1 MTTRA
6 IAAIVA
12 LCMTVIGAAAQ
23 AADYPVKPIKA
34 IVPTAPG
41 GAGDVFMRLVGEE
54 IQKRWGK
61 PVIVENRPG
70 GNLNIAARIC
80 AEAPNDG
87 HTICILAVEA
97 LVYNQFLYKK
107 IPFDPAK
114 DFEPITKLFSITQ
127 ALVVNSTLRVNS
139 IRELAALSNKKPGT
153 LSYIAPSISLM
164 LLMEKFKKETGA
176 DLVRVPFRG
185 GSEVVTAVLSGTTP
199 VAFSGLG
206 TLGPYIRAGKMIG
219 LAVDSTTRSTLFPE
233 IQTLTELGYP
243 SNLSSVYF
251 GLVAPSGTPKA
262 IISKLRDEI
271 VNIANEP
278 GFRRKHLIERGLEPI
293 LNTPEEFGQLL
304 KQDRAS
310 FERVVMDA
318 GLQPQ

>member
-1 MTTRA
+1 
-6 IAAIVA
+6 
-12 LCMTVIGAAAQ
+12 
-23 AADYPVKPIKA
+23 
-34 IVPTAPG
+34 
-41 GAGDVFMRLVGEE
+41 MRLVGEE

-127 ALVVNSTLRVNS
+127 ALVVNSTLNVHS
-139 IRELAALSNKKPGT
+139 IDELAAVSKAKPDT

-164 LLMEKFKKETGA
+164 LFMEKFKKETGA

-206 TLGPYIRAGKMIG
+206 TLGTYIRAGKMTG
-219 LAVDSTTRSTLFPE
+219 LAVDSTTRSSLFPE
-233 IQTLTELGYP
+233 IATLTELGYP
-243 SNLSSVYF
+243 SSLSSVYF

>member
-1 MTTRA
+1 
-6 IAAIVA
+6 
-12 LCMTVIGAAAQ
+12 
-23 AADYPVKPIKA
+23 
-34 IVPTAPG
+34 
-41 GAGDVFMRLVGEE
+41 
-54 IQKRWGK
+54 
-61 PVIVENRPG
+61 
-70 GNLNIAARIC
+70 
-80 AEAPNDG
+80 
-87 HTICILAVEA
+87 
-97 LVYNQFLYKK
+97 
-107 IPFDPAK
+107 
-114 DFEPITKLFSITQ
+114 
-127 ALVVNSTLRVNS
+127 
-139 IRELAALSNKKPGT
+139 
-153 LSYIAPSISLM
+153 M

-206 TLGPYIRAGKMIG
+206 TLGTYIRAGKMTG
-219 LAVDSTTRSTLFPE
+219 LAVDSPTRSALFPE

-243 SNLSSVYF
+243 SKLSSVYF